1 MFGYVL
7 VTYNRL
13 NKLKI
18 TLSHYD
24 DQLERDDMLIVVNN
38 GSDDGTKE
46 YLFDWE
52 KQTNRKYKMICIHME
67 QNDGGASGFKIG
79 LEKATQLGIDWC
91 MISDDD
97 AYLGNGYI
105 KKLKDCIFKF
115 GNDYSVFCSK
125 VIYPNKQIQYLHRR
139 Y

>member
-24 DQLERDDMLIVVNN
+24 DQLERDDVLIVVNN

-52 KQTNRKYKMICIHME
+52 KQTNRNTK
-67 QNDGGASGFKIG
+67 
-79 LEKATQLGIDWC
+79 
-91 MISDDD
+91 
-97 AYLGNGYI
+97 
-105 KKLKDCIFKF
+105 
-115 GNDYSVFCSK
+115 
-125 VIYPNKQIQYLHRR
+125 
-139 Y
+139 